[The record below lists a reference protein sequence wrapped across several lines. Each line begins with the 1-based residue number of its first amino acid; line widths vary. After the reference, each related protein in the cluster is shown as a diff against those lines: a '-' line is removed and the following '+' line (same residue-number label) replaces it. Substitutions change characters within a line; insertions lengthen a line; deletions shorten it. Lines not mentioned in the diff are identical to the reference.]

1 MRVTVVID
9 ETLDEEIIVHLKKES
24 RIVDDIRAIAS
35 GERAE
40 LIGYN
45 ENDIVRISLEQT
57 SAFIVEDGRV
67 YALLDGKRL
76 RLKSR
81 LYEIEDTLPQ
91 SFIRIN
97 QSCIVNISMIKKFT
111 VSIGASLMVE
121 LKCGYRDYVSR
132 RQVKKVKERLGIK

>member
-9 ETLDEEIIVHLKKES
+9 ESLDEEVIIHIKKENE
-24 RIVDDIRAIAS
+24 IVERIRAIVKGDES
-35 GERAE
+35 E
-40 LIGYN
+40 LVGYN
-45 ENDIVRISLEQT
+45 GNDIVRIKPEDA
-57 SAFIVEDGRV
+57 SAFIVEDSRV
-67 YALLDGKRL
+67 YAIFAGKRL

-81 LYEIEDTLPQ
+81 LYEIEGILPE

-121 LKCGYRDYVSR
+121 LKCGYRDFVSR